1 VDEDEEDEEPEVE
14 VDDEVML
21 LPVCVDDED
30 TVVDELEVVAD
41 TELVVVVLVEVFFPR
56 ERAA

>member
-1 VDEDEEDEEPEVE
+1 MDEDEEDEEPEVE